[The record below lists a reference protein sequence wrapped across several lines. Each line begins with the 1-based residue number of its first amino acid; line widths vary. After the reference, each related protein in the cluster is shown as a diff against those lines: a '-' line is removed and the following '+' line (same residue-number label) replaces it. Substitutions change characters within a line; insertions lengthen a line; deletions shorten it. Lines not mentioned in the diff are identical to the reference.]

1 MQFPNYVI
9 LVHLLSS
16 SSVGVAAFAPMK
28 KASNAVKNRSRR
40 GVASND
46 ADSGDLRKFQELM
59 GRPITSNP
67 FADTNRPSKSELYQ
81 TDELSILWE
90 LHQELSSAIP
100 VPADAQ
106 RNLDESDIRGL
117 HDVVLQML
125 GDSGTAETQFDES
138 LVNSTGA
145 WLDDATKARISQI
158 RAIASD
164 VDGTLLTSDQ
174 TMHPRTKQAIQEA
187 ISRTFSPLDKLQWF
201 FPATGKSRA
210 GALKS
215 LGPDVAKLLS
225 QVPGVFLQGLYC
237 VDSNGEVVFQRKLNI
252 LQVEAVEE
260 FAKEMGISIIAY
272 DGDKLLA
279 TEISDAIKPLFELYG
294 EPIPQ
299 LLETH
304 ISEYG
309 PSVNKI
315 LLIDLDADRMNN
327 EVRPRLQVLAEEYD
341 TAITQAVPTM
351 LEWLP
356 SGCSKA
362 LGVEKLCEKL
372 GINPSTQLLA
382 MGDAEN
388 DVGMLKM
395 ASIGVAVGNA
405 CPMACDAADFVM
417 TETNDEGGA
426 GAAMEVFGFGLY

>member
-9 LVHLLSS
+9 LVHLLSC